1 MASYSVFLTQSAAK
15 ELENIGLDADRQ
27 RILDRI
33 RRLVEDPRPP
43 GCVTL
48 AGKQDQVRLRQSDYR
63 IVYSIDDAGRIVT
76 VFRIAHRRDVFRPDR

>member
-1 MASYSVFLTQSAAK
+1 VASYSAFLTQSAAK
-15 ELENIGLDADRQ
+15 ELEDIGSDADRR

-33 RRLVEDPRPP
+33 RRLAEDPRPQ

-48 AGKQDQVRLRQSDYR
+48 AGRQDRVRLRQGDYR

-76 VFRIAHRRDVFRPDR
+76 VFRIAHRRDVYRPDR